1 MRDFFYKNSQI
12 LTEASTGGVCEKL
25 VLKNFEIHRKTPVLA
40 TLLKRDSTTCAFLL
54 NLQNFKNTY
63 FEENMQTTA
72 SVLKAVSYFRRK
84 HLS

>member
-1 MRDFFYKNSQI
+1 MKN
-12 LTEASTGGVCEKL
+12 LF
-25 VLKNFEIHRKTPVLA
+25 LKISKFHRKTPVLA

-72 SVLKAVSYFRRK
+72 SVLKAVSYFRK
-84 HLS
+84 KDLS